1 MLKELSIRNFAIIDD
16 LRIRFS
22 GGLTIMSGETGA
34 GKSII
39 LNAVNLLLGSRASAE
54 LVRSGEDAAELEAF
68 FEIGSGSKT
77 ALAMQTSGFETGDGL
92 LIRRRISLKD
102 GNRVYINDR
111 LSTSQALIAITDNL
125 ASISGQHAHQGL
137 LKPEQHLS
145 ILDQFAGLTRRR
157 DRVGQLFRQLTALI
171 KTHDRLI
178 RTRQRQT
185 EQIELLRFQENE
197 ITSAALAPGEDEQ
210 LETERRRLKHAE
222 ELYAA
227 AYETIERLHGQDR
240 AVNAELAEIH
250 HRLEKSAGID
260 PALQAPA
267 SQLADIRYGLEDLVG
282 ELQRY
287 MKTVQ
292 VDPGRLEGVEERL
305 DTLVKLKRK
314 YGGTIESVL
323 ETLASIQT
331 DLAEV
336 ENIGDRIAETESA
349 LTATREELVGEA
361 TALSAARQ
369 KAAKKLSKR
378 VEKELASLRMAETA
392 FAVESVTI
400 AADAHADPRQVDSGR
415 LLTESGWDRAEFMIA
430 PNVGEALKPLAAIAS
445 GGELSRVVLA
455 LKCILAASDAVE
467 TLVFDEVDAG
477 IGGGTAEV
485 VGRKLRELA
494 RYHQVICITHLP
506 QIARF
511 AEQHL
516 KITKAVLAGRTR
528 TEIRK
533 LGKDDRQKEIARMLG
548 GETITKAT
556 LAHARELLENE
567 SSRGR

>member
-54 LVRSGEDAAELEAF
+54 LVRSGEKAAELEAL

-77 ALAMQTSGFETGDGL
+77 AHAMQESGLDVEDGL

-102 GNRVYINDR
+102 GNRVYINNR
-111 LSTSQALIAITDNL
+111 LSTNQALIAITDSL

-137 LKPEQHLS
+137 LKPEQHMN
-145 ILDQFAGLTRRR
+145 ILDQFAGLAEKKH
-157 DRVGQLFRQLTALI
+157 RVGRLFRQLTALI
-171 KTHDRLI
+171 QTHDRLI
-178 RTRQRQT
+178 QTQQRQT
-185 EQIELLRFQENE
+185 ERLDLLRFQENE
-197 ITSAALAPGEDEQ
+197 IKVAALAPGEDEQ
-210 LETERRRLKHAE
+210 LEAERRRLKHAE

-227 AYETIERLHGQDR
+227 AYEAIERLHGEDR
-240 AVNAELAEIH
+240 AITAQLAEIH
-250 HRLEKSAGID
+250 HRLEKSAEID
-260 PALQAPA
+260 PALQPPV
-267 SQLADIRYGLEDLVG
+267 SQLADITYGLEDLVG
-282 ELQRY
+282 ELQNY
-287 MKTVQ
+287 LKTIHI
-292 VDPGRLEGVEERL
+292 DPGRLEGVEERL

-314 YGGTIESVL
+314 YGGTIETVL
-323 ETLASIQT
+323 ETLASIQA
-331 DLAEV
+331 DLVDV

-349 LTATREELVGEA
+349 LTATKEQLVKKA
-361 TALSAARQ
+361 AALSVERQ
-369 KAAKKLSKR
+369 GAAKRLSRR
-378 VEKELASLRMAETA
+378 VEKELATLKMAETA
-392 FAVESVTI
+392 FEAKLTTI
-400 AADAHADPRQVDSGR
+400 AADSTSDPRQVDSGR
-415 LLTESGWDRAEFMIA
+415 QLTETGWDKAEIMIA

-455 LKCILAASDAVE
+455 LKCILAARDAVE

-485 VGRKLRELA
+485 VGRKLTELA

-511 AEQHL
+511 ADQHL
-516 KITKAVLAGRTR
+516 KITKTVSDGRTR
-528 TEIRK
+528 TEIQG
-533 LGKDDRQKEIARMLG
+533 LDKDDRQKEIARMLG
-548 GETITKAT
+548 GEKITEAT
-556 LAHARELLENE
+556 LEHARELLEK
-567 SSRGR
+567 